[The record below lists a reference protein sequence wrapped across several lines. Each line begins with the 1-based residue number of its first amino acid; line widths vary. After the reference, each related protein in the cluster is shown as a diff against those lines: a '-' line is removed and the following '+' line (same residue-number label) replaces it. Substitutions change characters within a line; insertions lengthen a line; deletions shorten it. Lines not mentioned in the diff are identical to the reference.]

1 MKLLGQPRGQVT
13 VDARALL
20 GGEVADLA
28 RDGERAVLGELAP
41 LQRGQREG
49 RWSRSRRESRTRC
62 SPAYGLD
69 SVASVTSAPIDIARG
84 GVREG
89 GCDDGLGRCRRG
101 LDPFE
106 CFELVEMIDRQGA
119 WGQVREEVG
128 ESMELAGREGST
140 RPAHHPPMQSN
151 ACSILPR
158 RRAAI
163 KSAIPSLDDPSP
175 SAKLLPCAFTSAPT
189 MPAST

>member
-1 MKLLGQPRGQVT
+1 LLEASVKLLGQPRGQVT

-69 SVASVTSAPIDIARG
+69 SVASATSAPIDIARG

-101 LDPFE
+101 LDPLE

-119 WGQVREEVG
+119 WVRVREEVG
-128 ESMELAGREGST
+128 ESMELAGRERFHGELN
-140 RPAHHPPMQSN
+140 RLLQ
-151 ACSILPR
+151 
-158 RRAAI
+158 
-163 KSAIPSLDDPSP
+163 LDRG
-175 SAKLLPCAFTSAPT
+175 
-189 MPAST
+189 